1 MLEVESERKYSN
13 LHLYIKKINI
23 NYYKN
28 NQQMKGE
35 SFMIP
40 YYIIMGI
47 IAYLIGSVNFS
58 VLISKKV
65 AGFDLREKGSGN
77 AGTTNILRTVGKG
90 AAVVTLILDIL
101 KGVVA
106 IWAAIGYG
114 NLISWLTKLS
124 IDNSILVQLA
134 GIFVIIGHTY
144 PIYFGFKGGKGVATS
159 LGILLTTNYQI
170 GLICLV
176 FALILMVLTKM
187 VSVGSLAAAI
197 LFPVL
202 TLFLA
207 KDNFIVQ
214 GNYLIYSIII
224 ALIVIFNHRSNVK
237 RLLNGTENKISFK
250 KKED

>member
-1 MLEVESERKYSN
+1 
-13 LHLYIKKINI
+13 
-23 NYYKN
+23 
-28 NQQMKGE
+28 
-35 SFMIP
+35 MIP
-40 YYIIMGI
+40 YYIIIGM

-65 AGFDLREKGSGN
+65 AGFDVREKGSGN
-77 AGTTNILRTVGKG
+77 AGTTNMLRTVGKG

-106 IWAAIGYG
+106 IYVAILYG
-114 NLISWLTKLS
+114 NIVSKLTS
-124 IDNSILVQLA
+124 MIVDNSILVQIS
-134 GIFVIIGHTY
+134 GIFVIIGHTF
-144 PIYFGFKGGKGVATS
+144 PIYFGFKGGKGVATA

-176 FALILMVLTKM
+176 FALILMVLTRM

-207 KDNFIVQ
+207 QENFIVP
-214 GNYLIYSIII
+214 GNYFLYSIII
-224 ALIVIFNHRSNVK
+224 ALIVFFNHRSNVK

-250 KKED
+250 KKKED

>member
-1 MLEVESERKYSN
+1 
-13 LHLYIKKINI
+13 
-23 NYYKN
+23 
-28 NQQMKGE
+28 
-35 SFMIP
+35 MIP
-40 YYIIMGI
+40 YYIIMGM

-77 AGTTNILRTVGKG
+77 AGTTNMLRTVGKG
-90 AAVVTLILDIL
+90 AAAVTLILDIL

-114 NLISWLTKLS
+114 NLVAWLAKLS
-124 IDNSILVQLA
+124 VDNSILVQIA

-144 PIYFGFKGGKGVATS
+144 PIYFGFKGGKGVATA

-176 FALILMVLTKM
+176 FAIILMVLTQM
-187 VSVGSLAAAI
+187 VSVGSLGAAI
-197 LFPVL
+197 LYPVL
-202 TLFLA
+202 TLFLPNE
-207 KDNFIVQ
+207 NFIVP
-214 GNYLIYSIII
+214 GNYIIYSIIV
-224 ALIVIFNHRSNVK
+224 ALIVIFNHRTNVK

-250 KKED
+250 KKENNKEEKEDK